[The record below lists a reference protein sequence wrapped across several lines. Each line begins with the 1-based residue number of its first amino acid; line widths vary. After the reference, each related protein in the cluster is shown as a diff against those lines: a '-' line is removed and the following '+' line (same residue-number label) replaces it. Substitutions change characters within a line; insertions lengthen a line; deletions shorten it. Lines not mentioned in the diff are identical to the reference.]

1 MNVCIG
7 TYQLKE
13 DKVFRNEYECAAWYE
28 DVLVKAGT
36 YPVEVYDYYVENDGE
51 IGGHCRGVYV
61 DMPGTVVS
69 DYFGGEYCGT
79 PIGEYDSLKHAGN
92 PSRHSLFS
100 YMVFVAKSI
109 IDGDSAYKL
118 DKGFE
123 ARPIKFVNYEGKEVT
138 TYGIFQR

>member
-1 MNVCIG
+1 MNICIG
-7 TYQLKE
+7 TYHLKE

-28 DVLVKAGT
+28 DVLVKAGF
-36 YPVEVYDYYVENDGE
+36 YPVEVYDYYVESDGE
-51 IGGHCRGVYV
+51 ISGHCRGVYV

-79 PIGEYDSLKHAGN
+79 LIGEYDSFKHAGN
-92 PSRHSLFS
+92 QYRHSMFS

-123 ARPIKFVNYEGKEVT
+123 ARHVKFVNYKGEEVT
-138 TYGIFQR
+138 TYGIFEK

>member
-1 MNVCIG
+1 MNICIG

-13 DKVFRNEYECAAWYE
+13 DKVFQNHYENAAWYE
-28 DVLVKAGT
+28 DVLVKAGA
-36 YPVEVYDYYVENDGE
+36 YPVEVYDYCVMDDGE
-51 IGGHCRGVYV
+51 ISGHCRGVYV

-69 DYFGGEYCGT
+69 DYFGSDHFGT
-79 PIGEYDSLKHAGN
+79 PIGDYDTFQNAGN
-92 PSRHSLFS
+92 SSRHSLFS

-123 ARPIKFVNYEGKEVT
+123 ARPIQFKNYKGEEVT
-138 TYGIFQR
+138 TYGIFKR